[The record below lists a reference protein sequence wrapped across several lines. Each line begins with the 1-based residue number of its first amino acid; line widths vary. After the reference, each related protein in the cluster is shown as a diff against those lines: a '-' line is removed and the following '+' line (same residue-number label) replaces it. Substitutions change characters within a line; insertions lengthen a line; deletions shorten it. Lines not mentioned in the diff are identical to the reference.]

1 MISIRIGINS
11 RRHRHYSTVPG
22 VSAPQSLQ
30 LLLILWV
37 AASTIDAVT
46 DTIVVIL
53 LCFLL
58 PLLLVRD
65 RSRVSLA
72 MLFSSR
78 CRDLRRN
85 SCCGGT
91 SALLVVA
98 GTVQVDRRKRYDL
111 LEQVVVVV
119 LVDVGAGVSC
129 ELGEAR
135 TV

>member
-22 VSAPQSLQ
+22 ASASQSLQ

-46 DTIVVIL
+46 NTIVVIL

-58 PLLLVRD
+58 LLLLVLD
-65 RSRVSLA
+65 NPRVSLA
-72 MLFSSR
+72 MPFSSR

-91 SALLVVA
+91 GALLVVA
-98 GTVQVDRRKRYDL
+98 TTIQVDSRKCYDL

-119 LVDVGAGVSC
+119 LVDLGAGVSC
-129 ELGEAR
+129 EPGEAR